1 MFFFD
6 SKKKDK
12 KNFDREFNAALGAT
26 MNEVYSNAAAEFF
39 KIIPELNKISSSK
52 INPLYADANLNQQ
65 AGLSAES
72 MHVAR
77 TNANNILHHK
87 TIRIQRTDNLGFT
100 NDPLADYCIVD
111 SKGKPIK
118 TPSGGFLG
126 ATQSKFLK
134 DPSKYKKLLTDKWY
148 YKYKKAN
155 IDIPKDHY
163 PNVMSD
169 LSKEKVNL
177 KKALASQKGNSDAI
191 KERLNRINDLEKRI
205 GPSSLTKSEA
215 LDARKYPTIAAF
227 KEAGCVA
234 LNSGLQAAGTAAAV
248 GGVVSGVQNL
258 NRLAKGEISF
268 DDAVASIARD
278 SAKSAGNA
286 FVTQASAT
294 MLGGAM
300 KASQSSMLKNLAK
313 DGGPTAIVLAG
324 QMLANNVVDLVKG
337 KLSPTDFVEKTSAD
351 SMTLGASL
359 YGSNIGAAIETG
371 ICPGLGTVVG
381 GFIGGMVCSAAMQ
394 AAIGPLKK
402 ASMDAK
408 LAEQHRDQVKKVV
421 QEFIKQERLYRETT
435 LKYLNQCLKTNEREV
450 STQLYTV
457 IDNVVA
463 GKDISRNL
471 EKISEALHLNVNF
484 FSKEDVKGMIVNGET
499 IQI

>member
-6 SKKKDK
+6 SKKKDE
-12 KNFDREFNAALGAT
+12 KNYNREFNAAFGAT
-26 MNEVYSNAAAEFF
+26 TNEVYSNAVAEFI
-39 KIIPELNKISSSK
+39 KSIPELNKISSSK

-65 AGLSAES
+65 AGFSAES
-72 MHVAR
+72 MHVAK
-77 TNANNILHHK
+77 TNAKNILNHK

-111 SKGKPIK
+111 SNGKPIR

-126 ATQSKFLK
+126 ATQSKFLSN
-134 DPSKYKKLLTDKWY
+134 PSKYKKLLTDKWY

-163 PNVMSD
+163 PDVMSD
-169 LSKEKVNL
+169 LGKEEASL

-191 KERLNRINDLEKRI
+191 KERLNRVKDLKKRI

-215 LDARKYPTIAAF
+215 LFARKHPTIAAF
-227 KEAGCVA
+227 EEAGCVA
-234 LNSGLQAAGTAAAV
+234 LNSGLHAAGTAAAV

-268 DDAVASIARD
+268 DDAIASIAKD

-286 FVTQASAT
+286 FATQASAT

-300 KASQSSMLKNLAK
+300 KASQNSMLKSLAK

-337 KLSPTDFVEKTSAD
+337 KLTPSEFVEKTSAD

-359 YGSNIGAAIETG
+359 YGSNIGAAIGTG
-371 ICPGLGTVVG
+371 ICPGLGTIVG
-381 GFIGGMVCSAAMQ
+381 GLIGGMVCSAAMQ

-402 ASMDAK
+402 ASLDAK
-408 LAEQHRDQVKKVV
+408 LAEQHRDQVKQVI
-421 QEFIKQERLYRETT
+421 QEFIKQERHYRETT
-435 LKYLNQCLKTNEREV
+435 LKYLDQCLEKNERDV
-450 STQLYTV
+450 CQQLYT
-457 IDNVVA
+457 IFSNVA
-463 GKDISRNL
+463 TGKDISRNL
-471 EKISEALHLNVNF
+471 EKISQSLHLDVNF
-484 FSKEDVKGMIVNGET
+484 YSKADVKRMIVNGET